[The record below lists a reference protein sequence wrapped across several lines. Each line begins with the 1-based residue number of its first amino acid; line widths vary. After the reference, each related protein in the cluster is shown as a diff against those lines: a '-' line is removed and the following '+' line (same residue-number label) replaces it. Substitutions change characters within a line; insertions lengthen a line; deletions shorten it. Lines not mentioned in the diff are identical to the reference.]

1 MGGGDGVVA
10 EVVINSIMTSGQ
22 QSLIYRYFELNL
34 LQTELPNGND

>member
-22 QSLIYRYFELNL
+22 QSLIYFELNL